1 MDTTDF
7 KRDDLPPLSPSEA
20 ARRKA
25 AFFKAGGANLRMLA
39 QFAET
44 LPATGV
50 TLKDTQGYIYFKN
63 RRALQLMNLPDDS
76 TVIGRRSQH
85 LYPRRLWRVYID
97 REEPTLRTGEV
108 MIDKVYGYVADLS
121 TALNRVS
128 CFPVR
133 DTRGR
138 IIGLMTTHYRVRSQ
152 ESAPNWYDMI
162 KEAVAYITQNY
173 ASNITVPE
181 LAARVNL
188 STAQFTRI
196 FKRQTESTPAQY
208 IARTRINAAR
218 VLLESTDRL
227 MTDIAIATGFYD
239 HAHFIKTFKSIV
251 GVTPSRYRK
260 QHWSAT
266 PTKM

>member
-1 MDTTDF
+1 
-7 KRDDLPPLSPSEA
+7 
-20 ARRKA
+20 
-25 AFFKAGGANLRMLA
+25 
-39 QFAET
+39 
-44 LPATGV
+44 
-50 TLKDTQGYIYFKN
+50 
-63 RRALQLMNLPDDS
+63 
-76 TVIGRRSQH
+76 
-85 LYPRRLWRVYID
+85 
-97 REEPTLRTGEV
+97 
-108 MIDKVYGYVADLS
+108 
-121 TALNRVS
+121 
-128 CFPVR
+128 
-133 DTRGR
+133 
-138 IIGLMTTHYRVRSQ
+138 
-152 ESAPNWYDMI
+152 MI
-162 KEAVAYITQNY
+162 KEAVSYITQNY

-188 STAQFTRI
+188 PTTQFTRI

-266 PTKM
+266 PSTI